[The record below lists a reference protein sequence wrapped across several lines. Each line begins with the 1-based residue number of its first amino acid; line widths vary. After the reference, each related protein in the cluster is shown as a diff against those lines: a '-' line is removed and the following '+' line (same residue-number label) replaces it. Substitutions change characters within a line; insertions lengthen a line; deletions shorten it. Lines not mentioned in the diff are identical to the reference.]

1 LRLSCEAPNADG
13 IRAAIAAAAPRWAC
27 VRFNRIEQAPELCA
41 SPAIA
46 DAAHPRR
53 ARFIPLVIGLGTTL
67 ATHGGAGWGLFV
79 GAGVAL

>member
-1 LRLSCEAPNADG
+1 M
-13 IRAAIAAAAPRWAC
+13 
-27 VRFNRIEQAPELCA
+27 
-41 SPAIA
+41 

-79 GAGVAL
+79 GTGVAL